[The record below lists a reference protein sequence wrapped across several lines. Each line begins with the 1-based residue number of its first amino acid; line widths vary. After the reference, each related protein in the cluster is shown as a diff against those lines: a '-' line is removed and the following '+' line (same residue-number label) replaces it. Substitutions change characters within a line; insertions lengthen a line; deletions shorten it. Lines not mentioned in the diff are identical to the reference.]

1 MPTYEYRCDSCEK
14 NFDVVQSFHDDP
26 LTSCPTCGSPV
37 RKVFGNVGIVFKGSG
52 FYKNDSR
59 SGGSGKAPAEGA
71 AAAASGTDGS
81 GSDGSGS
88 DGSGSDGSGSD
99 ELGGGQRH
107 SGHHLDR
114 QRCSQAVVV
123 GLGFKIGYAFGAAG
137 SGLNI
142 IKEVRYIELKC
153 GVQPSSIGS
162 FRPDLEDQLI
172 WNDPWP
178 NGSLC
183 SYNGGRGPL

>member
-71 AAAASGTDGS
+71 AAAASG
-81 GSDGSGS
+81 SDGSGS
-88 DGSGSDGSGSD
+88 DGSRTVRIGRFRAGQVGVGRFRVGR
-99 ELGGGQRH
+99 LGIGQRH
-107 SGHHLDR
+107 SGHHLGR

-123 GLGFKIGYAFGAAG
+123 GPGFQIGPAFGAAR
-137 SGLNI
+137 SSLDI
-142 IKEVRYIELKC
+142 IKEVRHIELN
-153 GVQPSSIGS
+153 VSSNPVVSANSVPIL
-162 FRPDLEDQLI
+162 RT
-172 WNDPWP
+172 N
-178 NGSLC
+178 
-183 SYNGGRGPL
+183 